1 MAPISLDISV
11 VICAYTEARWHD
23 LVAAVHSVHGQSVQ
37 PRDIIVVKVP
47 YLIAVE
53 NQEAKRNA

>member
-1 MAPISLDISV
+1 MAPPRRDISV
-11 VICAYTEARWHD
+11 VICAYTAARWHD
-23 LVAAVHSVHGQSVQ
+23 LVAAVQSVRGQSVQ

-53 NQEAKRNA
+53 NQEATRKA